1 MQTYGSHRET
11 GIDAIQL
18 EIGTNL
24 RKLAVLDR
32 TAADL
37 ADAIAVFAK
46 EYLPLMRSSAA
57 AEAIT
62 QP

>member
-1 MQTYGSHRET
+1 VVLAT
-11 GIDAIQL
+11 GGLGPTQDDI
-18 EIGTNL
+18 T
-24 RKLAVLDR
+24 R
-32 TAADL
+32 
-37 ADAIAVFAK
+37 DAIAVFAK

>member
-1 MQTYGSHRET
+1 VQTYGSHRET

-37 ADAIAVFAK
+37 ADAIAVFTR
-46 EYLPLMRSSAA
+46 EYLPLSKQTGSLDMTAS
-57 AEAIT
+57 
-62 QP
+62 

>member
-1 MQTYGSHRET
+1 
-11 GIDAIQL
+11 
-18 EIGTNL
+18 L